1 MALRY
6 WIGLN
11 AADAL
16 LTAVALSMGA
26 MEGNPVLTLFALR
39 LGIPGMLFVKALF
52 AIALGGVIW
61 QRGKVRMLMIMNYV
75 MLAVILYNML
85 TITYFL

>member
-16 LTAVALSMGA
+16 VTAVAISLGA
-26 MEGNPVLTLFALR
+26 AEANPLLRLFALR
-39 LGIPGMLFVKALF
+39 LGMSGMLFVKALF

-61 QRGKVRMLMIMNYV
+61 QRGKVRMLTVMNYA
-75 MLAVILYNML
+75 MLVVLLFNML
-85 TITYFL
+85 MITYAL